1 MKTEHIKYFLEVVR
15 QGSINKASQTL
26 HLNHQHLG
34 KIITSIEDEVGGKL
48 LVRNRV
54 GILCNDVG
62 ERAVELMQQMD
73 GLYDELLKLYSDT
86 RAITNLRKVH
96 CFVFART
103 NHINQ
108 SDSILKLKRK
118 FPELSVEFRETSH
131 EETIDAV
138 AHNKDFIGN
147 ILYFDIP
154 ELRFSL
160 PEECFTYAA
169 MDVEP
174 VVIMSRNNP
183 LKSKYKDISLKTL
196 CQYPIALYC
205 PYEISKHHFAQLLSH
220 YRCIDIQYVIS
231 NLQSYEDILLHSNT
245 ISLGLKPKNSFDG
258 KLLLSDDYV
267 CIPIR
272 EKISA
277 RSIWIINREAVNDSV
292 ICNYLNSILSYR
304 F

>member
-48 LVRNRV
+48 LIRNRV

-62 ERAVELMQQMD
+62 ERATDLMQQMD
-73 GLYDELLKLYSDT
+73 ELYEELLKLYSDPQPT
-86 RAITNLRKVH
+86 TNLRKVH

-103 NHINQ
+103 NHTNQ
-108 SDSILKLKRK
+108 SDSILKLQKK
-118 FPELSVEFRETSH
+118 FPELSIEFRETCH
-131 EETIDAV
+131 EETIEAV
-138 AHNKDFIGN
+138 EKNKDFIGN
-147 ILYFDIP
+147 ILSFDIP
-154 ELRFSL
+154 DLTYSL
-160 PEECFTYAA
+160 PEECFVYSA

-174 VVIMSRNNP
+174 VVLMSRNNP
-183 LKSKYKDISLKTL
+183 LSSKYKDISFKTL

-205 PYEISKHHFAQLLSH
+205 PYDVSKHHFAQLLSH
-220 YRCIDIQYVIS
+220 YHCGDVQYVIS

-245 ISLGLKPKNSFDG
+245 ISLALKPKNSFDG
-258 KLLLSDDYV
+258 KLLLPDDYIY
-267 CIPIR
+267 IPIR

-277 RSIWIINREAVNDSV
+277 RSAWIINRESVNDAV